1 MSALG
6 ARSQLSL
13 MLFLML
19 FVICF
24 RWILLRG
31 TLFAMALIQI
41 AGVISIVLDPSVSR
55 VLSVVVAVYL
65 LAVVVVTA
73 WLTLFE
79 GEATTS

>member
-31 TLFAMALIQI
+31 TLFAMTLIQI

-55 VLSVVVAVYL
+55 ALSVVVAVYL

>member
-24 RWILLRG
+24 RRILLRG

-55 VLSVVVAVYL
+55 ALSVVVAVYL